1 MPAHVANV
9 IAHFTMPR
17 RRQFG
22 VWPQIGFRLSSLDA
36 FTLTLSPKPL
46 SQISDE
52 IRPSGHILCASPTQ
66 HKECAY
72 VAGDREISSCVQAGM
87 WQAWWQHCVHLVAF
101 TVVKAWQTW
110 CWHCGEKVAAKWK
123 GWWQLRLDDRLRAT
137 HVVALI
143 PSSRRLRSH
152 IALRNATN
160 WLLGPSDR
168 RIKFALFDA
177 T

>member
-1 MPAHVANV
+1 MSMSAGALSHYGDTRITRSVPPCSAITEGVV
-9 IAHFTMPR
+9 LSPIPR
-17 RRQFG
+17 RRHSG

-72 VAGDREISSCVQAGM
+72 VAGDSEISSCVQAGM

-110 CWHCGEKVAAKWK
+110 CWHCGNKVAATWRE
-123 GWWQLRLDDRLRAT
+123 WWQLRPAPVSQR
-137 HVVALI
+137 
-143 PSSRRLRSH
+143 SR
-152 IALRNATN
+152 
-160 WLLGPSDR
+160 
-168 RIKFALFDA
+168 
-177 T
+177 